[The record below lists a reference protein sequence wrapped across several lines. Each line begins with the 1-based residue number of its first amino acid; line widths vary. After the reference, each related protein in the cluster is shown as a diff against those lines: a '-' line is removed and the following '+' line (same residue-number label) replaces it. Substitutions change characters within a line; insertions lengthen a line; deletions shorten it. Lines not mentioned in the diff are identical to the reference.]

1 MRRSGFTLIELII
14 GIAIMILLAG
24 IFEVNPNI
32 GKHTSKHEAQRLFSK
47 LSNIINKADMTQTD
61 FHVIINKNKVTI
73 QWDINRWRYH
83 LGRRDTDGT
92 KSEPFYAS
100 KGCKYHMNISQLNYS
115 SITNRFTPGTTI
127 TVYGERGAPYY
138 LVIPVLGS
146 RMRLTDTHPKQ
157 EEYIEEP

>member
-1 MRRSGFTLIELII
+1 MKHGFTLIELII

-24 IFEVNPNI
+24 IFEINPNI
-32 GKHTSKHEAQRLFSK
+32 GKQTSKDEAQRLFSK
-47 LSNIINKADMTQTD
+47 LSSIVNKADLTQTD
-61 FHVIINKNKVTI
+61 FHIIENADEVTI
-73 QWDINRWRYH
+73 FWDVNLWRNW
-83 LGRRDTDGT
+83 LNKRDP
-92 KSEPFYAS
+92 KQKIEKFYAS
-100 KGCKYHMNISQLNYS
+100 KGCKYHMNIKELNYS

-146 RMRLTDTHPKQ
+146 RMRLTDTHPEQ